1 MNYELYLFYLFS
13 SFALISAIMVIS
25 LANAVHSILFL
36 ITVFCNIIGIL
47 ILLGA
52 EFLAFLLLIVY
63 VGAIAVLFLFVI
75 MMLNIKVKPN
85 KLSIWP
91 LLVLTLLF
99 SSIFILQFL
108 ISISV
113 NFEHGNDINQ
123 FTYSWINWF
132 NKSCTLTNTEIIG
145 NVLYTNYSFVF
156 LISSFILLISMIGT
170 IVLTMHQKADKKGQ
184 TIAVQLLRNPSG
196 VIKFVHLK
204 N

>member
-99 SSIFILQFL
+99 SSIFIWQFL

-132 NKSCTLTNTEIIG
+132 NKSCTLTNTEFIG
-145 NVLYTNYSFVF
+145 NVLYTNLYFWYP
-156 LISSFILLISMIGT
+156 
-170 IVLTMHQKADKKGQ
+170 VL
-184 TIAVQLLRNPSG
+184 
-196 VIKFVHLK
+196 FY
-204 N
+204 

>member
-25 LANAVHSILFL
+25 LANAVHSVLFL

-47 ILLGA
+47 LLLGA

-75 MMLNIKVKPN
+75 MMLNIKVKSNELNTLPF
-85 KLSIWP
+85 LI
-91 LLVLTLLF
+91 LTLLL
-99 SSIFILQFL
+99 SSIFIWQFL
-108 ISISV
+108 VSIST
-113 NFEHGNDINQ
+113 NFENGNNISRL
-123 FTYSWINWF
+123 TYLWINWF
-132 NKSCTLTNTEIIG
+132 NKSSTLNNTEIIG
-145 NVLYTNYSFVF
+145 HVLYTNYSFVF

-170 IVLTMHQKADKKGQ
+170 IVLTMHQKADKKEQ
-184 TIAVQLLRNPSG
+184 VIAVQLLRNPSG